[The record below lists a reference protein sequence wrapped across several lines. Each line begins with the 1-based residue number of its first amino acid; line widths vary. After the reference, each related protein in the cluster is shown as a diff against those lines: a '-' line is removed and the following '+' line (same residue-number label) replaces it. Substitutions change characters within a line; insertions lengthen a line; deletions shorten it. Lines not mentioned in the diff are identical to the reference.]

1 MNTKQPASRTRH
13 SARII
18 LILVLLFGGIFC
30 GVLAGA
36 FIALTR
42 DLPQIRSLETFTP
55 EAITR
60 IYSAD
65 DVLLGELYSEKRDP
79 VPLSEIPEMLT
90 TALLAV
96 EDRNFYRHCGIDLKG
111 VLRAIVKDIRA
122 GNFKEGASTITQQL
136 ARTLFLTT
144 EKSLTRKIKEAIL
157 ALQIERKYT
166 KDEILTLYLNQI
178 YLGSG
183 AFGVESAARA
193 FFNKSVADLDL
204 SQCALIAAMPKAPS
218 AYSPLVNPELARKR
232 RNIVLMQMRNL
243 GLIEEEAYLAA
254 REAPVTGT
262 SAATSSGKKAPY
274 FVDYIKGPLE
284 ETLGEAAL
292 YKGGLRIYTTLS
304 WEMQQA
310 AEAAVEAGLLNVAER
325 MTARGISDP
334 EPQSALI
341 SLDVESGGILAMV
354 GGRNYSVSQYN
365 RAVSAQRQ
373 PGSAF
378 KPLVFAY
385 AVEQGFSQG
394 TLLLDAPVVFPGAN
408 GGKDWMPDNYS
419 KTYQG
424 EMTLRRAL
432 ALSKN
437 IPAVRLL
444 EMLGTSPVISFSH
457 QMGIT
462 SSLEPNLS
470 LALGTAT
477 VRLIDLAAAYR
488 VFAAGGESVTPFGVV
503 EIVDSS
509 GRTVWR
515 AKPERRLVLSADA
528 AAITTDMLSAV
539 VQEGTGRKALSLGRP
554 VAGKTGTT
562 DQFKDA
568 LFMGYSPSIVTG
580 VWVGQ
585 DKYESLGSG
594 ETGAQAA
601 LPIWIAFMEKA
612 MATRPYQVFTTPE
625 STQRLSMDPVS
636 GQAVSDSDPDA
647 VNALFRKGTTLN

>member
-1 MNTKQPASRTRH
+1 MSKKKSRSTK
-13 SARII
+13 II
-18 LILVLLFGGIFC
+18 ITVVLLGGLFS

-42 DLPQIRSLETFTP
+42 DLPQIRSLETFSP

-79 VPLSEIPEMLT
+79 VPLSEIPEMLK
-90 TALLAV
+90 TALITT
-96 EDRNFYRHCGIDLKG
+96 EDRSFYRHCGLDLKG
-111 VLRAIVKDIRA
+111 ILRAIVKDIRA

-136 ARTLFLTT
+136 ARTLFLTN

-183 AFGVESAARA
+183 AYGVESAARV

-218 AYSPLVNPELARKR
+218 SYSPLVNPELARKR

-243 GLIEEEAYLAA
+243 GLIEEDAHLVA

-262 SAATSSGKKAPY
+262 SEAVSSGKKAPY
-274 FVDYIKGPLE
+274 FIDYIKGPVE
-284 ETLGEAAL
+284 EALGDAAL
-292 YKGGLRIYTTLS
+292 YKRGIRIYTTLS

-310 AEAAVEAGLLNVAER
+310 AEAAVESGLLNLTDR
-325 MTARGISDP
+325 MTRRGVSDP
-334 EPQSALI
+334 APLGALV
-341 SLDVESGGILAMV
+341 SLDVSSGGILAMV
-354 GGRNYSVSQYN
+354 GGKDFQENQYN
-365 RAVSAQRQ
+365 LAVSAQRQ

-378 KPLVFAY
+378 KPIVFAY
-385 AVEQGFSQG
+385 AVEQGFSQDR
-394 TLLLDAPVVFPGAN
+394 LLLDAPVMFPGAD
-408 GGKDWMPDNYS
+408 GGKDWTPRNYS
-419 KTYQG
+419 ESYQG
-424 EMTLRRAL
+424 EMSLRRAL

-437 IPAVRLL
+437 IPAIRLL
-444 EMLGTSPVISFSH
+444 EMLGTSSVIDFAH
-457 QMGIT
+457 GLGIT
-462 SSLEPNLS
+462 TSLDQNLS
-470 LALGTAT
+470 LALGTST
-477 VRLIDLAAAYR
+477 VHLIDLTATYR
-488 VFAAGGESVTPFGVV
+488 VFASGGESTAPYGVT
-503 EIVDSS
+503 EILDNT
-509 GRTVWR
+509 GHLLWR
-515 AKPERRLVLSADA
+515 AKPIKQIVLSPES
-528 AAITTDMLSAV
+528 AAIATDMLRAV
-539 VQEGTGRKALSLGRP
+539 VQEGTGRKALTLGRP

-568 LFMGYSPSIVTG
+568 LFVGYSPSIVTG

-585 DKYESLGSG
+585 DNNETLGWG

-601 LPIWIAFMEKA
+601 LPIWIEFMEKA
-612 MATRPYQVFTTPE
+612 MATRPYQVFTTPQ
-625 STQRLSMDPVS
+625 TTVRVAMDPVS
-636 GQAVSDSDPDA
+636 GKRVADDDPNAVQ
-647 VNALFRKGTTLN
+647 ALFRKGPVPK